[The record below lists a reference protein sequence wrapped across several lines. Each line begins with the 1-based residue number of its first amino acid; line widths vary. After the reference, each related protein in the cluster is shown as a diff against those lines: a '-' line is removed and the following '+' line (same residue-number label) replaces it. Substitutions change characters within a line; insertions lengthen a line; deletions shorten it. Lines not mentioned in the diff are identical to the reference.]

1 MTPPAD
7 DDPRRPDPA
16 GAPGRTRRGIPSLN
30 WLRVFEAAARMESFA
45 RASESL
51 NVSIDA
57 QRLSG
62 AARNFREWLL
72 GEAAADVPASP
83 TGASPPARR
92 RNG

>member
-1 MTPPAD
+1 
-7 DDPRRPDPA
+7 
-16 GAPGRTRRGIPSLN
+16 
-30 WLRVFEAAARMESFA
+30 MESFA

-83 TGASPPARR
+83 AGASPPARR